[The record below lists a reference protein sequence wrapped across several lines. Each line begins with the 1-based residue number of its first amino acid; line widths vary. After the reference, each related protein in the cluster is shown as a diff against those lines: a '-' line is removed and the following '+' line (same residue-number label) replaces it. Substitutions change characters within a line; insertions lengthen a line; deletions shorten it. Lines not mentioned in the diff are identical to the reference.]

1 MNSYAASH
9 MGSPQWTIKKM
20 PEINEKNSLRKEIED
35 IKKNQTEI
43 LELKNKTTEMKSS
56 VKGLNS
62 KWALKR
68 TEERINE

>member
-1 MNSYAASH
+1 MNSYTASH

>member
-1 MNSYAASH
+1 
-9 MGSPQWTIKKM
+9 M